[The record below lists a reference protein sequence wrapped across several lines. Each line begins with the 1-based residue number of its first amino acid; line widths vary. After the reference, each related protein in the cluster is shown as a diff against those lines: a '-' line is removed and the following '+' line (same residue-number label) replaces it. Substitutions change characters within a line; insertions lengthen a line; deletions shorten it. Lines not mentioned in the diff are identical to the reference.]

1 MRRSIKALEEKLG
14 HFPLNLLIHITGICG
29 KIVALLTM
37 KVKGNF
43 IVMVTCILSFMILF
57 V

>member
-14 HFPLNLLIHITGICG
+14 HFPLNLLIHITGICV

-43 IVMVTCILSFMILF
+43 IVMVTRILSFMILF